1 MTNPVTPTPDQ
12 LLILNV
18 DDNDGARY
26 AKSRILRLAGFAIVE
41 ASNGADALRVVRESS
56 PVLVLLDTK
65 LPDLSGFDVCKNIKA
80 DPQTEDV
87 LVLQTSASFLNS
99 ADKIRA
105 LDGGADNYLV
115 EPIEADELIANVNAL
130 LRLRKVKQNLS
141 ESEMRFRQIAENI
154 ADVFWIFTPQD
165 SHLLYVSP
173 AYEALWQR
181 DSERLKTDPGD
192 WINSVHPDDR
202 QRVKEA
208 FSDFRSS
215 EPFELTYRLLLAGGS
230 VRWIRDRGYPVKDKS
245 GRLFRIARISQDVS
259 DRKMAE
265 DLLNAANRRK
275 DEFLATLAHELRNP
289 LGPILHSVELLKT
302 DPSLERVSQSG
313 PMIERHTRHLMRLVD
328 DLLDISRVTQGKV
341 TIKRDRVELKS
352 FLSTAVEAVEPFL
365 QSRRHQLQVDVPD
378 EDIWLDGDAV
388 RLAQIVGNVLHNA
401 GKYTAQG
408 GLIRLQAQRID
419 TNVRISVSDNGIG
432 IEPEKQ
438 LDIFELF
445 VQADHSSDRAQDG
458 LGIGLSLV
466 KTLALLH
473 NATIRVVS
481 PGKDC
486 GSTFEIDFPIAPVIA
501 DAAGGT
507 VSETAAQTG
516 TSAATNVGTKAGTA
530 AGTAAAAHAP
540 TSKAANTTGIK
551 PDPNADAP
559 RSLRQA
565 RGRIL
570 IVDDNSD
577 SAEALS
583 QLLQLDGF
591 EVDTEADGPAAL
603 RYMERH
609 DPCVIFLDIGL
620 PGMNG
625 YELAQKLRQLPA
637 TRHAVLVAL
646 TGYGQEKDKNQAFE
660 AGFDH
665 HLVKPADIAQVRA
678 ILASWCG

>member
-1 MTNPVTPTPDQ
+1 MTNPVTPNSDQ
-12 LLILNV
+12 PLILNV

-65 LPDLSGFDVCKNIKA
+65 LPDLSGFDVCKSIKA

-130 LRLRKVKQNLS
+130 LRLRRVKQNLS

-154 ADVFWIFTPQD
+154 ADVFWIFTPHD

-202 QRVKEA
+202 LRVEEA
-208 FSDFRSS
+208 FSDFRNS
-215 EPFELTYRLLLAGGS
+215 EPFDLTYRLLLAGDS

-302 DPSLERVSQSG
+302 DPSIERVAQSG

-352 FLSTAVEAVEPFL
+352 FLSTAVEAVQPFL
-365 QSRRHQLQVDVPD
+365 QSRQHQLQVDVPD

-419 TNVRISVSDNGIG
+419 TSVRISVSDNGIG
-432 IEPEKQ
+432 IEPKNQ

-481 PGKDC
+481 PGKDR

-501 DAAGGT
+501 DAVGDA

-516 TSAATNVGTKAGTA
+516 TKAGTKAGTS
-530 AGTAAAAHAP
+530 AAAL
-540 TSKAANTTGIK
+540 AATNKPASTKDPK
-551 PDPNADAP
+551 PDPDVDAP
-559 RSLRQA
+559 LSLRQA

-603 RYMERH
+603 RYVERH
-609 DPCVIFLDIGL
+609 NPCVIFLDIGL
-620 PGMNG
+620 PGMTG

-637 TRHAVLVAL
+637 TRDAVLVAL

-678 ILASWCG
+678 ILASWCR